1 MNSSAIITISKDED
15 VKLSLNRA
23 INFLSDIKL
32 KDYKGRFYKDWTV
45 IYLMESEEN
54 LVEWLCGEFR
64 VRALSPLIV
73 IGTEDKGEFYNKFPL
88 FKDYSEEHKYIQ
100 IPFEIDELVEAIRSV
115 KPIYDHA
122 TRRILYNDHCKNYE
136 YKLITHDLKI
146 IENDRNKTI
155 EHFRNVLNYYK
166 ICGLRAT
173 ADKIEK
179 TLKEIATNDNWVEL
193 SERLKAELLERCK
206 RRHGQ

>member
-1 MNSSAIITISKDED
+1 MSKRVIVISKDEEIKD
-15 VKLSLNRA
+15 ALNRA
-23 INFLSDIKL
+23 LRFITCHEAVGFG
-32 KDYKGRFYKDWTV
+32 GRFYRNTPVLYIHETDDAFDR
-45 IYLMESEEN
+45 
-54 LVEWLCGEFR
+54 WLCGQFR
-64 VRALSPLIV
+64 ARALSTLIV
-73 IGTEDKGEFYNKFPL
+73 LGVMKKEEFLQRYPIFRT
-88 FKDYSEEHKYIQ
+88 YSQEHIYIKV
-100 IPFEIDELVEAIRSV
+100 PFELDELIEAIRSA

-122 TRRILYNDHCKNYE
+122 TRRILYNDYCKNYE